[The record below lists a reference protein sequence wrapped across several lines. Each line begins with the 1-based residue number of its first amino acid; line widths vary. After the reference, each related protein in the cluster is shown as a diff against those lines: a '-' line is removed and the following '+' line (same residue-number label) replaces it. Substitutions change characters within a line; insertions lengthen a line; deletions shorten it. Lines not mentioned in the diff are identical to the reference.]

1 MAPLTPS
8 FEVSTE
14 LVFCETET
22 LQLGLHQM
30 ASLQKSFPIVQASLL
45 RQGQAARQ
53 SAATPERRC
62 PPIRSWRLLDCLALQ
77 QLGSGKCDPGAD
89 APKAAGGDDH

>member
-8 FEVSTE
+8 LEVSTE
-14 LVFCETET
+14 LFFCETEE
-22 LQLGLHQM
+22 LQFGLHQT
-30 ASLQKSFPIVQASLL
+30 ASLQKPFPVVQATLL

-62 PPIRSWRLLDCLALQ
+62 PRIRSWRLLDCLALQ
-77 QLGSGKCDPGAD
+77 QLGSGNCDPGAD
-89 APKAAGGDDH
+89 APKAAGGDHH